1 VARERP
7 DEYRDPPP
15 FGFAQGRD
23 DDSSEYGLV
32 VSAFK
37 VGNSERGKAR
47 RLGAGLLEVMGSTLF
62 LIAGSGLGWLAAS
75 LRCGLGRLAGHR
87 IVGLSRLCALL
98 LV

>member
-1 VARERP
+1 MARERP

-47 RLGAGLLEVMGSTLF
+47 RLGAGLWKLWVQPYF
-62 LIAGSGLGWLAAS
+62 LLPVPVWAGWLP
-75 LRCGLGRLAGHR
+75 LCGVGWAGLPDIGLLG
-87 IVGLSRLCALL
+87 
-98 LV
+98 